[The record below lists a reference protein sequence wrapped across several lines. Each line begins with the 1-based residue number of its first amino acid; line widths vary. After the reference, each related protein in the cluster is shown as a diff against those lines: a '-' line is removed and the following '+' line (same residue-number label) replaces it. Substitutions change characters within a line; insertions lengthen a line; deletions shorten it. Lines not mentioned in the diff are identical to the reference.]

1 MNLPLQSFRPLCIQA
16 LVTTP
21 WIHRKQSAF
30 SKPRLVRHEFSS
42 SSEVCL
48 VGIDSAQVHKSKGN
62 KNNLK
67 RASFAV
73 MIAILAL
80 TGMAVAQTRQ
90 FVITNN
96 CAETV
101 WVAGAGTPTPV
112 FNGSSGGLELPA
124 GATVTTSLPTP
135 WVGGR
140 FWGRRQCTFDA
151 NGKGSCQT
159 GDCGNGLQCTHAG
172 AGNTSLAEFTLS
184 GSPTGAD
191 NYDISL
197 VDGFDFPMS
206 VQLSDPNP
214 AHAINAACQVDLR
227 ASCPAGQQQ
236 LNAAGQVVG
245 CKSLCSQYGTANYCC
260 AGPYASPQ
268 ACNNVAW
275 DTNYRGAVLK
285 QSCPS
290 VYGYAFD
297 DPSSDFNV
305 VPLPASGYAI
315 TFCPANTVPNSD
327 PAAVPTF
334 TITSQQPS
342 QMVTPGNSVAYNL
355 NVTASS
361 TFSGTVKLST
371 AHLPGNCTWTT
382 AGKVSCTNSGS
393 SATFNTPTVTLSP
406 GATVPVV
413 LTVKTTTTPAP
424 MLSTGNIEVIGQSGA
439 LENVWEGSLTVAD
452 PTAQDYTISVSTTS
466 PQTVTPGTS
475 VVYDVTVTPVNGFS
489 GTVGFSSSGLPA
501 GTGTFDVP
509 QLTFTGAAVPQ
520 TATFTLATA
529 ASATK
534 RAYFPLIT
542 SFSANRLHD
551 FQATLNLSTTS
562 GNADFSVASNPTSN
576 TIQPG
581 NSATYTIA
589 TTAVNGFS
597 APVVLTTSNLPAG
610 ITAAFAPESITGSA
624 TSALILS
631 TSASTQPG
639 TYTVPVTATSGSLVH
654 TVDVTLTVQPGQTS
668 GGQFSDLDIGSPG
681 TPGSFTANAGTFTV
695 SGSGSDIFGSVDQ
708 FNYAYQTATGDFTII
723 AHVDSQT
730 GTDVWAKAGVMVRAS
745 TADDAAF
752 AGVFATPGHGVAMII
767 RTASGVGTADLGQV
781 ADNVPVWV
789 KLQRAGNTFTGSA
802 SADGINWTQ
811 VSTKD
816 IGMTGAVTAGLA
828 VTSKRETTLNTATFD
843 SVTIH

>member
-172 AGNTSLAEFTLS
+172 AGNTSLAEFTLT

-206 VQLSDPNP
+206 VQLSDPNA

-475 VVYDVTVTPVNGFS
+475 VVYHVTVTPVNGFS

-581 NSATYTIA
+581 SSATYTIA
-589 TTAVNGFS
+589 TTAVNGFN
-597 APVVLTTSNLPAG
+597 APVVLTTSNLPVG
-610 ITAAFAPESITGSA
+610 ISAVFAPESITGSA

-654 TVDVTLTVQPGQTS
+654 TVDVTLTVQPGQTF

-730 GTDVWAKAGVMVRAS
+730 GTDAWAKAGVMVRPS
-745 TADDAAF
+745 TADDAA
-752 AGVFATPGHGVAMII
+752 FATPGHGVAMII

>member
-1 MNLPLQSFRPLCIQA
+1 
-16 LVTTP
+16 
-21 WIHRKQSAF
+21 
-30 SKPRLVRHEFSS
+30 
-42 SSEVCL
+42 
-48 VGIDSAQVHKSKGN
+48 
-62 KNNLK
+62 
-67 RASFAV
+67 
-73 MIAILAL
+73 MIALLAL

-90 FVITNN
+90 FILQNN

-124 GATVTTSLPTP
+124 GAMVTTSVTTP

-172 AGNTSLAEFTLS
+172 AGNTSLAEFTLT
-184 GSPTGAD
+184 GSATGAD

-197 VDGFDFPMS
+197 VDGFDFPIS

-227 ASCPAGQQQ
+227 SSCPAGQQM

-245 CKSLCSQYGTANYCC
+245 CKSLCSQFGTANYCC

-305 VPLPASGYAI
+305 VPPPTSGYTI
-315 TFCPANTVPNSD
+315 TFCPANTVPNSN

-342 QMVTPGNSVAYNL
+342 QTVTPGNSVAYSL

-361 TFSGTVKLST
+361 TFSGTVKLSA
-371 AHLPGNCTWTT
+371 AHLPGTCTWTT
-382 AGKVSCTNSGS
+382 AGKVSCSNSGS
-393 SATFNTPTVTLSP
+393 SASFNTPTVTLTP
-406 GATVPVV
+406 GATVPVL

-424 MLSTGNIEVIGQSGA
+424 MLSTGNIEVIGQSDA

-452 PTAQDYTISVSTTS
+452 PTAQDYTISVTTTS
-466 PQTVTPGTS
+466 SQTVTPGTS
-475 VVYDVTVTPVNGFS
+475 VVYNITVTPVNGFS

-501 GTGTFDVP
+501 GTGTFNVP
-509 QLTFTGAAVPQ
+509 QLSFTGAPDPQ
-520 TATFTLATA
+520 TATFTLATV

-551 FQATLNLSTTS
+551 FQAALTLSTAS
-562 GNADFSVASNPTSN
+562 SNGDFAVAANPTA
-576 TIQPG
+576 
-581 NSATYTIA
+581 NSILAGSSAMYSIS
-589 TTAVNGFS
+589 TTPENGFT
-597 APVVLTTSNLPAG
+597 APVALTTSNVPEG
-610 ITAAFAPESITGSA
+610 ITASFAPVSITGAA
-624 TSALILS
+624 TSALTL
-631 TSASTQPG
+631 SASASILPG

-654 TVDVTLTVQPGQTS
+654 TFNVSLTIQPS
-668 GGQFSDLDIGSPG
+668 GPQFTDLDIGGPG
-681 TPGSFTANAGTFTV
+681 TAGSFSDGTGIFTV
-695 SGSGSDIFGSVDQ
+695 SGSGSDIFGIADQ

-723 AHVDSQT
+723 AHVDSET
-730 GTDVWAKAGVMVRAS
+730 GTDVFAKAGVMVRAS

-767 RTASGVGTADLGQV
+767 RTATGVGATDLAKA

-789 KLQRAGNTFTGSA
+789 RLQRSGNTFTGSA
-802 SADGINWTQ
+802 STDGINWTQ
-811 VSTKD
+811 IAAKD
-816 IGMTGAVTAGLA
+816 VGMTGAVTAGLA
-828 VTSKRETTLNTATFD
+828 VTSKRESTLNTAVFD
-843 SVTIH
+843 SVSIH

>member
-1 MNLPLQSFRPLCIQA
+1 M
-16 LVTTP
+16 
-21 WIHRKQSAF
+21 
-30 SKPRLVRHEFSS
+30 
-42 SSEVCL
+42 
-48 VGIDSAQVHKSKGN
+48 
-62 KNNLK
+62 
-67 RASFAV
+67 
-73 MIAILAL
+73 MAILSL

-124 GATVTTSLPTP
+124 GAAVTTSLPTP

-140 FWGRRQCTFDA
+140 FWGRRQCTFDST
-151 NGKGSCQT
+151 GKGSCQT

-172 AGNTSLAEFTLS
+172 AGNTSLAEFTLT
-184 GSPTGAD
+184 GSATGAD

-227 ASCPAGQQQ
+227 TSCPAGQQQ
-236 LNAAGQVVG
+236 LNAAGQVIG

-305 VPLPASGYAI
+305 VPPPASGYSI

-327 PAAVPTF
+327 PEAEPTF

-342 QMVTPGNSVAYNL
+342 QTVTPGNSVAYNL

-361 TFSGTVKLST
+361 TFSGTVKLSA

-382 AGKVSCTNSGS
+382 AGKVSCSNSGS

-475 VVYDVTVTPVNGFS
+475 VVYNVTVTPVNGFS

-509 QLTFTGAAVPQ
+509 QLTFNGAPDPQ

-551 FQATLNLSTTS
+551 FQAMLNLSTTS
-562 GNADFSVASNPTSN
+562 GNADFSVASSPASN

-581 NSATYTIA
+581 SGATYTIA
-589 TTAVNGFS
+589 TTAVNGFN
-597 APVVLTTSNLPAG
+597 APVVLTTSTLPAD
-610 ITAAFAPESITGSA
+610 ISAAFAPESITGSA
-624 TSALILS
+624 TSALTLS
-631 TSASTQPG
+631 ADASTVPG

-654 TVDVTLTVQPGQTS
+654 TVNLTLIVQSSGQPS
-668 GGQFSDLDIGSPG
+668 GPPVQLTDLDIGNPG
-681 TPGSFTANAGTFTV
+681 IPGSFATNAGTFTV
-695 SGSGSDIFGSVDQ
+695 SGSGSDIFGTADQ

-745 TADDAAF
+745 TADDVAF

-767 RTASGVGTADLGQV
+767 RTASGVGTADLGQL

-802 SADGINWTQ
+802 SADGINWAQ

-828 VTSKRETTLNTATFD
+828 VTSKKETALNTATFD
-843 SVTIH
+843 SVTIQ